1 MNTKTTHIILIGLT
15 LGIFG
20 VGVYFYPQLPE
31 QMASHWNTAGQADGY
46 MDKFWGIFFIPAL
59 MSAFYALFMMIPQID
74 PLKNNFKDF
83 EREYNLFWIA
93 MTLFFTWI
101 FGLQILWN
109 LGVEFDFS
117 IAIIIALGLLW
128 FFVGSTIQNAKQNWF
143 FGIRTPWTLS
153 SPKVWKKTHL
163 LGGKLFKIASLITLL
178 SVFLPNSLMVFGV
191 ITPILLTSVFL
202 LLYSYSEHKKLK

>member
-15 LGIFG
+15 LGVFG
-20 VGVYFYPQLPE
+20 VGAYFYPQLPE
-31 QMASHWNTAGQADGY
+31 QMASHWNAAGQVDGY
-46 MDKFWGIFFIPAL
+46 MDKFWGIFFIPTL

-93 MTLFFTWI
+93 MTLFFAWI

-109 LGVEFDFS
+109 LGVELDFR
-117 IAIIIALGLLW
+117 IAMIIALGLLW

-163 LGGKLFKIASLITLL
+163 LGGKLFKIASLIALL
-178 SVFLPNSLMVFGV
+178 SVFLPNNLMVFGA
-191 ITPILLTSVFL
+191 IAPILLVSVFL
-202 LLYSYSEHKKLK
+202 LLYSYGEHKKLK